1 MSRRSVHLEGFS
13 HENPVPAACRIGG
26 LLVTGAI
33 HGGGR
38 GSQAED
44 FPPSMTEQT
53 RVMFGRVAALLEAE
67 GGSLDDVAKFSIR
80 IADASG
86 RQELNEQWSAL
97 FPDPASRPARQ
108 VTVGTTKAHILVQCE
123 VLAVLTADGEHHG

>member
-1 MSRRSVHLEGFS
+1 
-13 HENPVPAACRIGG
+13 
-26 LLVTGAI
+26 
-33 HGGGR
+33 
-38 GSQAED
+38 
-44 FPPSMTEQT
+44 MTEQT